1 MKPWENVVSDMKLRA
16 SYGVNGNLPTGY
28 YGYHGTYTTGAF
40 YNGNLLRGKML
51 LLILI

>member
-16 SYGVNGNLPTGY
+16 SYGVNGNLRPVIMVIMELILPE
-28 YGYHGTYTTGAF
+28 HF
-40 YNGNLLRGKML
+40 IMENLLRGKML